1 MTRILILFLSLV
13 PFLLKAQV
21 HDNFNDGD
29 FTANPVW
36 TGDVAEFTVN
46 ATQQLQL
53 NSTGNNASFL
63 STNLAFP
70 LANTVEWKMYV
81 KQTFAGSASNYG
93 RVYLFSDQANLEG
106 PLNGYYLQF
115 GEALSN
121 DAIELFKQSG
131 TVSTSVARG
140 TNAQIAASFAVG
152 VKVTRDASGLWT
164 LYMDA
169 SGGTNYIQEASG
181 TEAGFTNAAFFGVAT
196 TYTSTNANKFFYDN
210 FSVDSLQIDLTPPAL
225 SSINVVSSTQLD
237 VTFTEAVDSASAQSV
252 SHYFVNNSIGFATN
266 ALRDA
271 ANLSLVHLTFSTPFL
286 SGITDTLFVDSILDL
301 NANLLLADTLTFT
314 YVAPFVPGFKDIQI
328 NEIMAD
334 PTPVVGLPNAE
345 FLELYNASNNP
356 INIGNWSIADNLVA
370 SPANLP
376 SVLLQP
382 DSFIVLCASSSL
394 PLFSSFNNV
403 YGIASFPSLVNT
415 GNTLFLKN
423 ITGTLIDTVNY
434 LDSWYQD
441 INKAQGGWTLELIN
455 PDAPLSCAPAGNW
468 IASVNAS
475 GGTPGTQNS
484 VYNNAPDVTAPGISG
499 IQVIDAFHINVCF
512 TEAIDVTTLNN
523 NQNYTI
529 NNGVGNPSS
538 TSPYN
543 SLTCISLTLPIAL
556 VSQLTNTITLS
567 NLADCSGNIISP
579 NTGSFT
585 YFAPVVAAPKDLVI
599 SEIYSSPTA
608 SSTLPNAEYL
618 EIYNRSGNPIDLNN
632 WSIRDDITITT
643 PNMGSYI
650 LKPDSFVVLC
660 STGNVALFGAL
671 SNVLGVSS
679 FPSLNNSGDHIY
691 LRSNFS
697 TIIDSVPYTDAWYRD
712 ALKAAGGWSLELIN
726 PELPISCAPAFN
738 WIASSSANYGTPG
751 IQNSVYSIAPDVI
764 SPSIISAYALD
775 SLHVTLC
782 FSEAVDLGQVSIAN
796 NYFVSGAIGNPISVV
811 PSSDYLCVTLQLA
824 SNLQSQQ
831 SYTVTTS
838 NLGDCSGNLL
848 NPNTAT
854 FVYYTPVVAN
864 QKEIVITEI
873 YSSPTVTSGLP
884 NTEYIEL
891 YNRTN
896 TPINIGNWSI
906 RDDVT
911 NTTANIPNFILFPDS
926 ELVICAVAD
935 KALFPTNLQVLGIS
949 SFPSLNNTGDHIFLR
964 NHLGSLV
971 DDVNYSDSW
980 YRNSTK
986 KAGGWSLELIDKNFT
1001 CNNKLNWIASTN
1013 ASGGTPAQANSV
1025 AGTFTD
1031 TQAPSLLRAITT
1043 SITSVKLFFDEPVNR
1058 AALVSIGNYTFSN
1071 GIVLQAGTQ
1080 FTVNDDSTEVNIP
1093 LPDTL
1098 QLKIIYTV
1106 TVSAAIADCAGNSI
1120 SSFNSASFGLPE
1132 EPDYNDVVINE
1143 ILYDPISGGTDY
1155 VEIYNR
1161 SNKVIDLSQL
1171 ILSAK
1176 DTVTDELKSLSTI
1189 AIEGYGLLPEKYLL
1203 LSENSE
1209 VVKSQ
1214 YASSNPQ
1221 GFWQMS
1227 SIPSFNITDG
1237 TVVLST
1243 PQQKI
1248 IDDLHYYN
1256 TWQFPLL
1263 VSTKGV
1269 SLERIDYNR
1278 STQDASNWHS
1288 ASQNVGFGTP
1298 AYRNSQYSEN
1308 TSNIHGEVSVEP
1320 EVFSPDNDGFQDVV
1334 NITFK
1339 SDVPGNTGS
1348 ISIFDDHGRI
1358 VRSLVK
1364 NELWGNTGT
1373 YSWDG
1378 ITDDRDKARIGI
1390 YIILVEVFD
1399 LNGNTHSYKKTC
1411 VVGAKL

>member
-1 MTRILILFLSLV
+1 MTRIFILLFSLL
-13 PFLLKAQV
+13 PFILKAQV

-29 FTANPVW
+29 FSANPVW
-36 TGDVAEFTVN
+36 SGDAAEFTVN
-46 ATQQLQL
+46 TTQQLQL
-53 NSTGNNASFL
+53 NSTGNNSSFL
-63 STNLAFP
+63 STSLALP
-70 LANTVEWKMYV
+70 LVNTVEWKMYV
-81 KQTFAGSASNYG
+81 KQTFAGSASNFG

-140 TNAQIAASFAVG
+140 INAQIAASFAVG
-152 VKVTRDASGLWT
+152 VKVTRDPSGLWT
-164 LYMDA
+164 LYVDA
-169 SGGTNYIQEASG
+169 NGGTNYTQEASG

-196 TYTSTNANKFFYDN
+196 TYTSSNANKFFYDD
-210 FSVDSLQIDLTPPAL
+210 FSVDSLQIDLTPPEL
-225 SSINVVSSTQLD
+225 SSLNVLSSTQLD
-237 VTFTEAVDSASAQSV
+237 VTFTEAVDSASAETIT
-252 SHYFVNNSIGFATN
+252 HYFVNNTIGFAAS

-271 ANLSLVHLTFSTPFL
+271 TNSSLVHLTFSTPFV
-286 SGITDTLFVDSILDL
+286 SGVTDTLIVDSILDL
-301 NANLLLADTLTFT
+301 NANLLLADTLPFT

-345 FLELYNASNNP
+345 FLEFYNASNNA
-356 INIGNWSIADNLVA
+356 INIGSWSIADNLA
-370 SPANLP
+370 ATPANLP
-376 SVLLQP
+376 GVLLQP
-382 DSFIVLCASSSL
+382 DSFIVICASSSL
-394 PLFSSFNNV
+394 PLFSAFSNV
-403 YGIASFPSLVNT
+403 YGISSFPSLVNT
-415 GNTLFLKN
+415 GNTLFLKSN
-423 ITGTLIDTVNY
+423 TGTLIDTVHY

-468 IASVNAS
+468 IASVNAA
-475 GGTPGTQNS
+475 GGTPGIQNS
-484 VYNNAPDVTAPGISG
+484 VYSNAPDITAPGISG

-512 TEAIDVTTLNN
+512 TEAIDATTLSN
-523 NQNYTI
+523 NQNYSI

-538 TSPYN
+538 LSPYN
-543 SLTCISLTLPIAL
+543 SFTCISLTLPTAL
-556 VSQLTNTITLS
+556 VSQLTNTLTIS
-567 NLADCSGNIISP
+567 NLADCSGNIIFP
-579 NTGSFT
+579 NTATFT
-585 YFAPVVAAPKDLVI
+585 YFAPVVAAPKDIVI
-599 SEIYSSPTA
+599 NEIYASPSI

-618 EIYNRSGNPIDLNN
+618 ELYNRSGNPIDLNN

-643 PNMGSYI
+643 PNIGNYI

-660 STGNVALFGAL
+660 STGNVALFSAFN
-671 SNVLGVSS
+671 NVLGVSS
-679 FPSLNNSGDHIY
+679 FPSLNNTGDQIY

-712 ALKAAGGWSLELIN
+712 AQKAVGGWSLELIN
-726 PELPISCAPAFN
+726 PELPISCAPSFN
-738 WIASSSANYGTPG
+738 WIASNSVSGGTPG
-751 IQNSVYSIAPDVI
+751 SQNSVYSTAPDLT

-782 FSEAVDLGQVSIAN
+782 FSEAVDAGQIAIAN
-796 NYFVSGAIGNPISVV
+796 NYVISGSIGNPIAVL
-811 PSSDYLCVTLQLA
+811 PSADYLCVTLQL
-824 SNLQSQQ
+824 SNNLQSQQ

-848 NPNTAT
+848 NPNTAV
-854 FVYYTPVVAN
+854 FVYYTPVVAKR
-864 QKEIVITEI
+864 KEVVINEI
-873 YSSPTVTSGLP
+873 YSSPTATSGLP

-891 YNRTN
+891 YNRSN
-896 TPINIGNWSI
+896 TPINLGDWSI
-906 RDDVT
+906 RDDVA

-926 ELVICAVAD
+926 ELVICAIAS
-935 KALFPTNLQVLGIS
+935 KALFPANLQVLGIS
-949 SFPSLNNTGDHIFLR
+949 SFPSLNNTGDHLFLR
-964 NHLGSLV
+964 NQSGSLV

-986 KAGGWSLELIDKNFT
+986 KEGGWSLELIDKSFT

-1025 AGTFTD
+1025 AGIFND
-1031 TQAPSLLRAITT
+1031 TQAPSLLLAVTT

-1058 AALVSIGNYTFSN
+1058 TALVTIGNYTFDN
-1071 GIVLQAGTQ
+1071 GIVLQPGTQ
-1080 FTVNDDSTEVNIP
+1080 FTVNEDSTEVNIA

-1098 QLKIIYTV
+1098 RLKIIYTV

-1132 EPDYNDVVINE
+1132 EPEFNDVVINE

-1176 DTVTDELKSLSTI
+1176 DTLTNELKSLSTI
-1189 AIEGYGLLPEKYLL
+1189 AIEGYGLLPNRYLL

-1214 YASSNPQ
+1214 YASTNPQ
-1221 GFWQMS
+1221 GFWQMG

-1263 VSTKGV
+1263 VSSKGV
-1269 SLERIDYNR
+1269 SLERIDFNR

-1298 AYRNSQYSEN
+1298 AYLNSQYSEN
-1308 TSNIHGEVSVEP
+1308 ASNNHNEVSVEP

-1339 SDVPGNTGS
+1339 SDVPGYTGS
-1348 ISIFDDHGRI
+1348 ITIFDDRGRLI
-1358 VRSLVK
+1358 RALVK
-1364 NELWGNTGT
+1364 NELWGNAGT

-1378 ITDDRDKARIGI
+1378 ITDERDKARIGI
-1390 YIILVEVFD
+1390 YLILVEVFD

>member
-1 MTRILILFLSLV
+1 MTRILILLFSLL
-13 PFLLKAQV
+13 PYLLNAQV

-29 FTANPVW
+29 FSANPVW
-36 TGDVAEFTVN
+36 TGDAAEFTVN

-63 STNLAFP
+63 STNLGVT

-81 KQTFAGSASNYG
+81 KQTFAGSASNFG

-106 PLNGYYLQF
+106 ALNGYYLQF

-131 TVSTSVARG
+131 TTSTSIARG

-152 VKVTRDASGLWT
+152 VRVTRDVAGLWS
-164 LYMDA
+164 LYVDP
-169 SGGTNYIQEASG
+169 SGGSNYAFEASG
-181 TEAGFTNAAFFGVAT
+181 TDASFTNTNFFGVAT
-196 TYTSTNANKFFYDN
+196 TYTSSNANKFFYDDI
-210 FSVDSLQIDLTPPAL
+210 SVDSLQIDLTPPDLTAITVL
-225 SSINVVSSTQLD
+225 SSTQLD
-237 VTFTEAVDSASAQSV
+237 VLFSEPIDSATAQDTARYWAISYPSSA
-252 SHYFVNNSIGFATN
+252 I
-266 ALRDA
+266 RDA
-271 ANLSLVHLTFSTPFL
+271 ANFSLVHLTFNTPFI
-286 SGITDTLFVDSILDL
+286 SGNLETLYVDSIKDL
-301 NANLLLADTLTFT
+301 NANLMASDSLTFT
-314 YVAPFVPGFKDIQI
+314 YLAPFIPGFKDIII

-334 PTPVVGLPNAE
+334 PSPVVGLPNAE
-345 FLELYNASNNP
+345 FLEIYNRSNQA
-356 INIGNWSIADNLVA
+356 INIAQWSISDNLA
-370 SPANLP
+370 SAPANLP
-376 SVLLQP
+376 AVVLQP

-394 PLFSSFNNV
+394 PLFTAFTNV
-403 YGIASFPSLVNT
+403 FGISSFPSLVNT
-415 GNTLFLKN
+415 GNTLFLKSN
-423 ITGTLIDTVNY
+423 TGTLIDTVNY

-441 INKAQGGWTLELIN
+441 INKAQGGWSLELIN
-455 PDAPLSCAPAGNW
+455 PDAPINCPAAGNW
-468 IASVNAS
+468 IAALVVT

-484 VYNNAPDVTAPGISG
+484 VYNNAPDITPPAIASV
-499 IQVIDAFHINVCF
+499 QVIDALHINLCF
-512 TEAIDVTTLNN
+512 TEAIDLSTLSN
-523 NQNYTI
+523 NQNYSI

-538 TSPYN
+538 LTPYN
-543 SLTCISLTLPIAL
+543 GLTCISLTLPIGL
-556 VSQLTNTITLS
+556 VSQLLNTITVT
-567 NLADCSGNIISP
+567 NLTDCSGNLISP
-579 NTGSFT
+579 NTATFT
-585 YFAPVVAAPKDLVI
+585 YFSPVVAAPKDIVI
-599 SEIYSSPTA
+599 NEIYSSPT
-608 SSTLPNAEYL
+608 SSSSLPNAEYL
-618 EIYNRSGNPIDLNN
+618 ELYNRSGNPIDLNN
-632 WSIRDDITITT
+632 WSIRDDISITT

-660 STGNVALFGAL
+660 STSNLALFSAIN
-671 SNVLGVSS
+671 NVLGVSS
-679 FPSLNNSGDHIY
+679 FPSLNNTGDHIY

-697 TIIDSVPYTDAWYRD
+697 TLIDSVPYTDTWYRD
-712 ALKAAGGWSLELIN
+712 VLKSSGGWSLELIN

-738 WIASSSANYGTPG
+738 WIASSSVNGGTPG
-751 IQNSVYSIAPDVI
+751 SQNSVYSIAPDVT

-782 FSEAVDLGQVSIAN
+782 YSEAVDAFQIAIAN
-796 NYFVSGAIGNPISVV
+796 NYFVSGTIGNPISAV

-848 NPNTAT
+848 TPNTAN
-854 FVYYTPVVAN
+854 FVYYTPFISTQKDVV
-864 QKEIVITEI
+864 ISEI
-873 YSSPTVTSGLP
+873 YSSPTTTSGLP
-884 NTEYIEL
+884 NTEYLEL

-896 TPINIGNWSI
+896 TPINIGDWSI
-906 RDDVT
+906 HDDVA

-926 ELVICAVAD
+926 ELVICAIAS
-935 KALFPTNLQVLGIS
+935 KALFPANLQVLGIS

-964 NHLGSLV
+964 NQSGSLV
-971 DDVNYSDSW
+971 DDVNYSDTW

-986 KAGGWSLELIDKNFT
+986 KAGGWSLELIDKSFT

-1025 AGTFTD
+1025 TGTFTD

-1058 AALVSIGNYTFSN
+1058 TALVAIGSYSFSN
-1071 GIVLQAGTQ
+1071 GIVLQPGTQ
-1080 FTVNDDSTEVNIP
+1080 FTVNDDSTEVNIA

-1098 QLKIIYTV
+1098 QLKTIYTV
-1106 TVSAAIADCAGNSI
+1106 TVSSAIADCAGNSI

-1132 EPDYNDVVINE
+1132 EPEFNDVVINE

-1171 ILSAK
+1171 ILSSK
-1176 DTVTDELKSLSTI
+1176 DTVTNELKSLSTI
-1189 AIEGYGLLPEKYLL
+1189 AVEGYGLLPEKYLL

-1209 VVKSQ
+1209 VVKSH

-1227 SIPSFNITDG
+1227 SIPSLNISDG

-1248 IDDLHYYN
+1248 IDDLHYYEN
-1256 TWQFPLL
+1256 WQFPLL
-1263 VSTKGV
+1263 VSSKGV

-1288 ASQNVGFGTP
+1288 ASQSVGFGTP

-1308 TSNIHGEVSVEP
+1308 TSNNHGEISVEP

-1339 SDVPGNTGS
+1339 SDVPGYTGS
-1348 ISIFDDHGRI
+1348 ITIFDDRGRA

-1390 YIILVEVFD
+1390 YVILVEVFD